1 MKSLMI
7 GMVIVIMLLSLAPAP
22 PSWALT
28 VEEVAASEKVL
39 EDYLLRDN
47 LIEILKLYREC
58 RSRCM
63 FINQNMQHWECRRM
77 CIVGGCN
84 AAEREL
90 KR

>member
-1 MKSLMI
+1 MQKI
-7 GMVIVIMLLSLAPAP
+7 IVGFVLVVTLFSLAPAP
-22 PSWALT
+22 SCWALT
-28 VEEVAASEKVL
+28 VDEIATSEKVL

-63 FINQNMQHWECRRM
+63 FINQNMQHWDCRRL